1 MDGATPEEG
10 EEKDISNDL
19 SRAEKK
25 KKKKKHK
32 HHKNKD
38 GDSDSEKKTIDK
50 KN

>member
-25 KKKKKHK
+25 KK
-32 HHKNKD
+32 
-38 GDSDSEKKTIDK
+38 EKKA
-50 KN
+50 